1 MADSFLN
8 QWDQPESD
16 DRLDLVFE
24 NRFKDYGAYLVR
36 LKYRKAKFIATV
48 VACGSML
55 LIAAAPV
62 IMAKLK
68 PKKDSGSNT
77 VRVEAKTLDDVQEE
91 EEEQKK
97 EELPPPEAPEPVA
110 TQQYVA
116 PTIDE
121 SVATDDVILPQSAVT
136 TPGQRTQE
144 GSNDIYGDDGT
155 SGNTPFNDGGEDKIS
170 AKVDK
175 VAEFPGGEP
184 AFIQYVQDH
193 FQYPPRCWEEG
204 INGYVM
210 LRFVVDTKGAISQVS
225 QMEGTPSCPEFTT
238 EAIRVLKA
246 SPRWIPAQYN
256 GKFVKA
262 WRQIPIRLSVE

>member
-8 QWDQPESD
+8 KWESPESE
-16 DRLDLVFE
+16 DRLEMVFAD
-24 NRFKDYGAYLVR
+24 RFKAYGAYFVR
-36 LKYRKAKFIATV
+36 ANYRKSKFIATLI
-48 VACGSML
+48 ACGAVTLFS
-55 LIAAAPV
+55 AAPV
-62 IMAKLK
+62 ILAKFK
-68 PKKDSGSNT
+68 PKAQSGAT
-77 VRVEAKTLDDVQEE
+77 TMRVEAKTLDDIEE
-91 EEEQKK
+91 EKEEQKEK
-97 EELPPPEAPEPVA
+97 EPPPPEPPEPVA

-116 PTIDE
+116 PTIDQD
-121 SVATDDVILPQSAVT
+121 AAHDDIVLPASAVT

-144 GSNDIYGDDGT
+144 GSNDIYGDDGSS
-155 SGNTPFNDGGEDKIS
+155 SGTPFNDGNDDEIK

-175 VAEFPGGEP
+175 VADFPGGEE
-184 AFIQYVQDH
+184 AFIQYVTQN

-210 LRFVVDTKGAISQVS
+210 LRFVVDTRGAISQVTS
-225 QMEGTPSCPEFTT
+225 LEGTPSCPEFTT

-246 SPRWIPAQYN
+246 SPRWVPAQYN